1 MATSRRDGIGRG
13 EKRGPSPV
21 NSSIASTQRST
32 KNSTSPSP
40 GKQANYLRPTAVSL
54 RTEPSKNVKKPGSVS
69 DQDTPPKA
77 APLRRRSLD
86 RPDPS
91 AARATKLLISS
102 GPKDNN
108 KPKTMRSVSFSPKSR
123 PPSPKHTVE
132 ITSKTTKAAA
142 RKSHILS
149 SSNSMRKPVTLSTT
163 TTKKDSV
170 SKKAPS
176 KSSTIHDTKQEINVE
191 TKNEIDESPVHDVE
205 EVEGPDVPQSHIEK
219 ELDVVNTEVK
229 SGEEVDEDTIF
240 DIATVPEEQN
250 LSQIDEEILYGEKSD
265 PEDLLE
271 RDENAKNDGDSQ
283 VKIET
288 EAESKMEENAVDE
301 RDGTSKEE
309 EEEKDN
315 RVEIETKTEVENK
328 EAIEGSE
335 KLTEEVDNSGVVEAK
350 PETVNVTLK
359 LQTVSAQGK
368 KESPTAYNDV
378 IEETASKLLEKRK
391 NKVKALVGAFETVI
405 DYENAASK

>member
-1 MATSRRDGIGRG
+1 MATSRRDGIVGR

-32 KNSTSPSP
+32 KSSTSPSP
-40 GKQANYLRPTAVSL
+40 GKQANYLRPTAVSS

-91 AARATKLLISS
+91 AAGATKSLISSS

-123 PPSPKHTVE
+123 PPSPKPTVE
-132 ITSKTTKAAA
+132 RTSKTTKAITG
-142 RKSHILS
+142 KSHTLS
-149 SSNSMRKPVTLSTT
+149 LSNSMKKPVTLSS

-170 SKKAPS
+170 SKKS
-176 KSSTIHDTKQEINVE
+176 LSTSSTIHDTKQEINVE

-205 EVEGPDVPQSHIEK
+205 KVEAPDIPQSHIEK

-229 SGEEVDEDTIF
+229 NGEEVDEDTIF

-283 VKIET
+283 EKIET

-301 RDGTSKEE
+301 KEGTSEE
-309 EEEKDN
+309 EEEVKDN
-315 RVEIETKTEVENK
+315 RVEIETKNEVENK
-328 EAIEGSE
+328 EANEGSQ

-350 PETVNVTLK
+350 PETVNVTFK
-359 LQTVSAQGK
+359 LQTVAAQGK

-405 DYENAASK
+405 DYETAASK

>member
-1 MATSRRDGIGRG
+1 MATSRRDGIVGT

-40 GKQANYLRPTAVSL
+40 RKQANYLRPTAVSS

-91 AARATKLLISS
+91 AARASKSLISSS
-102 GPKDNN
+102 GPKDNS
-108 KPKTMRSVSFSPKSR
+108 KPKTMRSVSFSSKSR
-123 PPSPKHTVE
+123 PPSPMPTVE
-132 ITSKTTKAAA
+132 RTSKTTKAITG
-142 RKSHILS
+142 KSHTLS
-149 SSNSMRKPVTLSTT
+149 SSNSMKKPVTLST

-170 SKKAPS
+170 SKKALS
-176 KSSTIHDTKQEINVE
+176 TSSTIHDTKQEINVE

-205 EVEGPDVPQSHIEK
+205 EVEAPDVPQSHIEK

-229 SGEEVDEDTIF
+229 NGEEVDEDTIF

-283 VKIET
+283 EKIET

-301 RDGTSKEE
+301 KEGTSEEE

-328 EAIEGSE
+328 EANEGSQ

-350 PETVNVTLK
+350 PETVNVTSK
-359 LQTVSAQGK
+359 LQTVAAQGK

-405 DYENAASK
+405 DYETAASK